1 MPAIPKLVDHVV
13 EGDLVDLCDELCI
26 GVELSVEGEED
37 ILLVKSGE
45 GHKGISVG
53 QAFFQKKIPIT
64 SVPVY
69 DISTGNHLA

>member
-1 MPAIPKLVDHVV
+1 M
-13 EGDLVDLCDELCI
+13 
-26 GVELSVEGEED
+26 ELSVEGEED

-45 GHKGISVG
+45 SHKGIGVG